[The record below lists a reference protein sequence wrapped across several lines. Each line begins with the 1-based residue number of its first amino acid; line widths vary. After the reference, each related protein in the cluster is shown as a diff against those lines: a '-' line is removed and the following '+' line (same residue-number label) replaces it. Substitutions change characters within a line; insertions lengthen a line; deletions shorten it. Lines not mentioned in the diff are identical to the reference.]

1 MSWVYTL
8 HTTPFKKALSIIWE
22 EIGNGLILKKD
33 LTLGTI
39 AEVIYSQDTEKLS
52 DLKEKLENLRSVPQ
66 TPIRVGRVR
75 NQDLREFSLDLP
87 KKDVKQARRAENLN
101 RQFLTVLAEKVGEIA
116 SQERGRKERG
126 EIDWD
131 ESDISK
137 LVNNAGEILFS
148 LKEQRRRETDAEK
161 RQEISEQI
169 KEEEENLKIFRA
181 QLERFKSR
189 RKEVFESIKR
199 FESLKNVPKS
209 GQKIYATASNVS
221 IEEMLDR
228 VLINSSKYTKILNR
242 LDSAK
247 AEFTEKQQKIL
258 ELLENES
265 KNKFKTFDDSLKEYN
280 SLMGRKTNEVPSASE
295 LESHLRR
302 LKESE
307 IKSRK
312 INREYELFKDSID
325 DDLLVLL
332 DSPGSV
338 REAHVTILGLLN
350 SIENNLSLR
359 EETRDAA
366 SNAKKMVSEFESL
379 FEKFIEKEKQFDK
392 VFPDRLLDSEKKN
405 QVPNRLKRK
414 PVKAGENQR
423 PSNNYKKFI
432 NDIFQG
438 ARDYSSKGGILS
450 NENAIIRILRDN
462 PQAKLDMLKEIKKSP
477 ERAFRYNIVKPFSYP
492 VLISGGL
499 DLNNKE
505 GNNIKKNA
513 EKIKSF
519 LSQKNNLLSDVQDY
533 AEETFG
539 IKQRL
544 SGVDRSK
551 TEKLLSDFVNTT
563 NRQTQ
568 KGARV
573 LRRSFNEKI
582 TLSEALNIT
591 GLTESLS
598 DFKKDVEGLK
608 NGSRYFIYVENDTV
622 TDVIDRLNE
631 IIPKI
636 VDEGLDE
643 EAYMEFVASAEEG
656 ELEDDE
662 TSRFN
667 RKLEFAKEVNFK
679 ENEEVKELLEGLR
692 SKEESIISQRDKYYD
707 ALIEKTDAFI
717 KVLNTFNS
725 EENAKRVFE
734 KDNVSEMIR
743 ELTTMFETLRAKS
756 EDAAQGEGTTIHEII
771 EDLLNSGDVEYDVDF
786 NLGEVMTI
794 SAKFSRIIRLLQKVA
809 QIMEKVVTQS
819 EEREE

>member
-22 EIGNGLILKKD
+22 EIGNGIILKKD

-75 NQDLREFSLDLP
+75 SQDLREFSLDLP
-87 KKDVKQARRAENLN
+87 KKDAKQARRAKNLN
-101 RQFLTVLAEKVGEIA
+101 EQFLKVLSDKIEEYLSREISEEYRPAREGEI
-116 SQERGRKERG
+116 KL
-126 EIDWD
+126 DVN
-131 ESDISK
+131 DISN
-137 LVNNAGEILFS
+137 LVNNANEILFS
-148 LKEQRRRETDAEK
+148 LKQQRKREPDAKK
-161 RQEISEQI
+161 RLKIAEEIKQ
-169 KEEEENLKIFRA
+169 EEENLKIFRA
-181 QLERFKSR
+181 ELEKFVIPRQKTNKFL
-189 RKEVFESIKR
+189 
-199 FESLKNVPKS
+199 SLKRTPKT
-209 GQKIYATASNVS
+209 GQKIYGAKTNVS

-242 LDSAK
+242 LDSAE

-280 SLMGRKTNEVPSASE
+280 SLMGRKSNEIPSASE

-302 LKESE
+302 LKESYA
-307 IKSRK
+307 KSRK

-332 DSPGSV
+332 DSPGFV

-366 SNAKKMVSEFESL
+366 SKAKKMVSEFESL

-392 VFPDRLLDSEKKN
+392 VFPDRLLDSEKK
-405 QVPNRLKRK
+405 QVPQRLKRK

-423 PSNNYKKFI
+423 PSSNYKKFI

-513 EKIKSF
+513 EKIKSL

-568 KGARV
+568 KGARI

-598 DFKKDVEGLK
+598 DFKKDVESLK

-631 IIPKI
+631 IIPRI

-643 EAYMEFVASAEEG
+643 EAYMEFIASAEEG

-717 KVLNTFNS
+717 KILNTFNS

-734 KDNVSEMIR
+734 KNNVSEMIR

>member
-265 KNKFKTFDDSLKEYN
+265 KNKFKTF
-280 SLMGRKTNEVPSASE
+280 
-295 LESHLRR
+295 
-302 LKESE
+302 
-307 IKSRK
+307 
-312 INREYELFKDSID
+312 
-325 DDLLVLL
+325 
-332 DSPGSV
+332 
-338 REAHVTILGLLN
+338 
-350 SIENNLSLR
+350 
-359 EETRDAA
+359 
-366 SNAKKMVSEFESL
+366 
-379 FEKFIEKEKQFDK
+379 
-392 VFPDRLLDSEKKN
+392 
-405 QVPNRLKRK
+405 
-414 PVKAGENQR
+414 
-423 PSNNYKKFI
+423 
-432 NDIFQG
+432 
-438 ARDYSSKGGILS
+438 
-450 NENAIIRILRDN
+450 
-462 PQAKLDMLKEIKKSP
+462 
-477 ERAFRYNIVKPFSYP
+477 
-492 VLISGGL
+492 
-499 DLNNKE
+499 
-505 GNNIKKNA
+505 
-513 EKIKSF
+513 
-519 LSQKNNLLSDVQDY
+519 
-533 AEETFG
+533 
-539 IKQRL
+539 
-544 SGVDRSK
+544 
-551 TEKLLSDFVNTT
+551 
-563 NRQTQ
+563 
-568 KGARV
+568 
-573 LRRSFNEKI
+573 
-582 TLSEALNIT
+582 
-591 GLTESLS
+591 
-598 DFKKDVEGLK
+598 
-608 NGSRYFIYVENDTV
+608 
-622 TDVIDRLNE
+622 
-631 IIPKI
+631 
-636 VDEGLDE
+636 
-643 EAYMEFVASAEEG
+643 
-656 ELEDDE
+656 
-662 TSRFN
+662 
-667 RKLEFAKEVNFK
+667 
-679 ENEEVKELLEGLR
+679 
-692 SKEESIISQRDKYYD
+692 
-707 ALIEKTDAFI
+707 
-717 KVLNTFNS
+717 
-725 EENAKRVFE
+725 
-734 KDNVSEMIR
+734 
-743 ELTTMFETLRAKS
+743 
-756 EDAAQGEGTTIHEII
+756 
-771 EDLLNSGDVEYDVDF
+771 
-786 NLGEVMTI
+786 
-794 SAKFSRIIRLLQKVA
+794 
-809 QIMEKVVTQS
+809 
-819 EEREE
+819 